1 MYLKV
6 KGNVSRIKKTCLH
19 TSIILFYKKKSQLQ
33 KKIYMFSKSKKK
45 KKKLNKSDSGIS
57 QTATVSL

>member
-6 KGNVSRIKKTCLH
+6 KGNVSRIKKTCVH

-45 KKKLNKSDSGIS
+45 KINK
-57 QTATVSL
+57 Q

>member
-6 KGNVSRIKKTCLH
+6 KGNVSRIKKTCVH

-33 KKIYMFSKSKKK
+33 KKNTCFQNPKKK
-45 KKKLNKSDSGIS
+45 NKINKSDSGIS